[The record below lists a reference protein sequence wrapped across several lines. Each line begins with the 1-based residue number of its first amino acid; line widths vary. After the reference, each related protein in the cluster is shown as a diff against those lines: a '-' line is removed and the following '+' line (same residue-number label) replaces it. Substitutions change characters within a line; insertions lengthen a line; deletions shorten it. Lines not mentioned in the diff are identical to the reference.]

1 VKVKGKVEKLLAPQ
15 RSFPADR
22 IEEGAWL
29 LAFDWRHFH
38 LSAFSFRAQGAGAK
52 IAANTFDYYI

>member
-22 IEEGAWL
+22 IDQHFLNANRIA
-29 LAFDWRHFH
+29 LASDSLGQSPRLIGISVRESDGF
-38 LSAFSFRAQGAGAK
+38 
-52 IAANTFDYYI
+52 